1 MNQVLSWGVHAPRG
15 RPLTALPAAPTPRF
29 SGASLLLLPL
39 GLAPAL
45 EGRKPLHPQPC
56 PALAWPGLVTLA
68 LSLPCVSCFQERT
81 QRRPF
86 STPSRCLTP
95 KGKVSSRLICKSPL
109 SSVLGF
115 LSPEAQVISE
125 LE

>member
-68 LSLPCVSCFQERT
+68 SSLPALCVLLPGTDPEETILHAFKVFDTEG
-81 QRRPF
+81 
-86 STPSRCLTP
+86 
-95 KGKVSSRLICKSPL
+95 KGFVKADL
-109 SSVLGF
+109 
-115 LSPEAQVISE
+115 
-125 LE
+125 